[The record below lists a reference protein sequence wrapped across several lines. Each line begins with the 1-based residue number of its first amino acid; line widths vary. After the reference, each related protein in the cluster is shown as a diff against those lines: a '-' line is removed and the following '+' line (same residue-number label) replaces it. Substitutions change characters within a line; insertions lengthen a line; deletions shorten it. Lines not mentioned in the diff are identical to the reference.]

1 MNRGGILFIEDT
13 AVEATSGQM
22 LITFKSGGDNFRF
35 HLSAHVALRFRQK
48 ILADGWQ
55 VLCAP
60 NAEVVPFK
68 RKRQKGG
75 SA

>member
-1 MNRGGILFIEDT
+1 MLAGILFAEDS

-22 LITFKSGGDNFRF
+22 LITLTSGGENFRF
-35 HLSAHVALRFRQK
+35 HLPAHIALRFRQK
-48 ILADGWQ
+48 IMTDGWQ

-60 NAEVVPFK
+60 NPEVVPFK
-68 RKRQKGG
+68 RKGQKGG

>member
-1 MNRGGILFIEDT
+1 MAGILFIEDT

-22 LITFKSGGDNFRF
+22 LITLKSGGEDFRF
-35 HLSAHVALRFRQK
+35 HLSANVALRFRQK

-60 NAEVVPFK
+60 NAKVVPFK
-68 RKRQKGG
+68 PKRQKRGR
-75 SA
+75 A

>member
-1 MNRGGILFIEDT
+1 MNQLGILFIEDT

-22 LITFKSGGDNFRF
+22 LITFKSGGENFRF
-35 HLSAHVALRFRQK
+35 HLPAHIALRFRQK

-68 RKRQKGG
+68 PKRQKGG
-75 SA
+75 KA

>member
-1 MNRGGILFIEDT
+1 
-13 AVEATSGQM
+13 M
-22 LITFKSGGDNFRF
+22 LITFTSGGEDVRF

-60 NAEVVPFK
+60 NAEVVPFN